1 MEKETQTFTNIPE
14 CLVQAALCKE
24 ERAQEI
30 LIFLGRAYFVP
41 SKNWVKKK
49 NPSHQSLPLSCF
61 SDPKIFFMQFAST
74 LLYFFCALKLSL
86 PL

>member
-49 NPSHQSLPLSCF
+49 IQVTSPC
-61 SDPKIFFMQFAST
+61 
-74 LLYFFCALKLSL
+74 LSL
-86 PL
+86 ASQTLRSFSCSLLQHYCISSVL